1 MFKNE
6 LSKKPQEQIDI
17 DAYDAVYFDRD
28 GRHQHVIK
36 FKKPGGS
43 EYWFSAESKEKAD
56 EWLQVRVT
64 SLVLHCFPFLLI
76 NLSYICTLTFY
87 ITIVKM

>member
-64 SLVLHCFPFLLI
+64 SLQFELYCRL
-76 NLSYICTLTFY
+76 Y
-87 ITIVKM
+87 M

>member
-17 DAYDAVYFDRD
+17 DAYDAVYIERD

-36 FKKPGGS
+36 FRKPGGS
-43 EYWFSAESKEKAD
+43 EHWFSAESKDVAD
-56 EWLQVRVT
+56 EWLKVSGQGHCGRA
-64 SLVLHCFPFLLI
+64 LVQR
-76 NLSYICTLTFY
+76 
-87 ITIVKM
+87 